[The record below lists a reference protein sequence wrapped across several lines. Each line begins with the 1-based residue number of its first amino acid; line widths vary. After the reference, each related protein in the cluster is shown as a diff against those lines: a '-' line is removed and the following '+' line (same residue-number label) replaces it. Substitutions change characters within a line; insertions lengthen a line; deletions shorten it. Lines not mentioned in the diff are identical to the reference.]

1 MVAQESDQDFEP
13 WQEFKQRVHTVVDG
27 IMSRHKRGSRV
38 IISTSGGVI
47 ASALQRVLDYP
58 DDKVIATN
66 WMVHNSSVTKI
77 RYGGGRA
84 SMTQFNSLP
93 HLERQ
98 DMQHLVTYR

>member
-1 MVAQESDQDFEP
+1 VAGIQTACTS
-13 WQEFKQRVHTVVDG
+13 VVDD
-27 IMSRHKRGSRV
+27 IMSRHQRGSRV
-38 IISTSGGVI
+38 IVSTSGGVI
-47 ASALQRVLDYP
+47 AAALQRVLNYP

-84 SMTQFNSLP
+84 SMTQFNCLP

-98 DMQHLVTYR
+98 GMQHLVTYR